1 MGPCKDENDHESS
14 SKYEVVNENND
25 GMSEDGTDRNAAAA
39 FRFDGLDISLLPV
52 ACGAKERDRG
62 DDRHG
67 LRHQANSR
75 NGIMRQ
81 DAVGDAESERRDKGN
96 DGGDAKRTGSR
107 VNS

>member
-1 MGPCKDENDHESS
+1 MGPCKDENDHKSS
-14 SKYEVVNENND
+14 SEHDIVNENND
-25 GMSEDGTDRNAAAA
+25 GMSEDSANRNAAVA

-52 ACGAKERDRG
+52 ACGTKKCDRG

-81 DAVGDAESERRDKGN
+81 DAVGDAESERRDKRH
-96 DGGDAKRTGSR
+96 D
-107 VNS
+107 

>member
-1 MGPCKDENDHESS
+1 MGPCKDENDHEGS
-14 SKYEVVNENND
+14 SKYDIVNENND
-25 GMSEDGTDRNAAAA
+25 GMSEDTANRNAAVA

-75 NGIMRQ
+75 HGIMRQ
-81 DAVGDAESERRDKGN
+81 DAVSDAESKGRDEGHN
-96 DGGDAKRTGSR
+96 GGDAKRAGSR
-107 VNS
+107 ANS